1 MDAHGLRVLEYD
13 KIVGIVAGYTL
24 SAPGR
29 QAVAGLVPS
38 ADREAVARLL
48 GETREYLGLLR
59 TGERAPLDGIKDIGG
74 AVSALRAA
82 GSMLPGGD
90 LLDIASTLA
99 AGRRVKLFFER
110 REGRPREPQCPLV
123 GAIAARIRPLP
134 DIEKTI
140 IGAIDEAGEVRDSAS
155 PDLRRVRK
163 QLRRVREEILDRMEG
178 ILRRAEAQKVLQDS
192 VITQR
197 DDRYVLPL
205 KPNFRQIVKGVVHG
219 QSGTR
224 ATVFVEPL
232 EVLEQNNRLAEL
244 KIEERDEVERI
255 LRSLAALVAKDL
267 PAVEEAFAALAKID
281 AISAR
286 ALFGVEFGG
295 TVPDLSVTQRI
306 ALRQARHPLLL
317 WKQRHAGSGPVAAND
332 IELDAGH
339 RVLIISGP
347 NAGGK
352 TVVLK
357 TAGLLCLMA
366 QSGLPVTASEGSE
379 VPVFDTVFADIGDEQ
394 SIEESLSTFSAHA
407 AVVATVLRQA
417 KEGSLVLL
425 DELGAGTDPAE
436 GAALA
441 AAVLD
446 ELLLRRCL
454 TVVTTHHGALKVFG
468 ARTGGAVNAAMEF
481 DPQTLTPTY
490 RLLAGRPG
498 RSYGLDMAGR
508 LGVPRE
514 VVERARA
521 RIGEAETRLDSL
533 LEQIERDSRITA
545 ERRDETDRQLTQARK
560 DRDEAER
567 LLSAARDEARTELR
581 KTRSESREVL
591 AALRRKLRD
600 LAETASLEK
609 ETIKDLS
616 RETEALA
623 RKLDGEQPAL
633 KKGPAAAPHDLKR
646 GDRVRIARLNAT
658 GTVLDIR
665 RDTVELDVAGKTL
678 TLPAHEVAIMGAA
691 PPSAPMGQGWTAEL
705 EESRGTPDRVNV
717 IGSRVDEAVEEVA
730 RALDRTALEGFSSLT
745 VIHGIGT
752 GALKAAVTE
761 LLRGHPFVA
770 AVRPGRPAEGGAGV
784 TVAELKK

>member
-13 KIVGIVAGYTL
+13 KIVGIVAGYAL

-29 QAVAGLVPS
+29 QAVAGLAP
-38 ADREAVARLL
+38 AAARDTVARLL

-59 TGERAPLDGIKDIGG
+59 TGERAPLDGIKDIGR
-74 AVSALRAA
+74 ALAALHAA
-82 GSMLPGGD
+82 GGTLPAMD
-90 LLDIASTLA
+90 LLDVASTLA

-110 REGRPREPQCPLV
+110 REGRLREPQCPLV
-123 GAIAARIRPLP
+123 GGIAARIRPLP
-134 DIEKTI
+134 DVEK
-140 IGAIDEAGEVRDSAS
+140 AITDAVDEAGEVRDSAS

-163 QLRRVREEILDRMEG
+163 QLRRVREEILGRLES
-178 ILRRAEAQKVLQDS
+178 I
-192 VITQR
+192 
-197 DDRYVLPL
+197 LPL
-205 KPNFRQIVKGVVHG
+205 KPNFRQTVKGVVHG
-219 QSGTR
+219 QSGSR

-255 LRSLAALVAKDL
+255 LRSLAALVAKEL
-267 PAVEEAFAALAKID
+267 SAVEEAFAAVAAID
-281 AISAR
+281 AIAAR
-286 ALFGVEFGG
+286 AMFGVEFGG
-295 TVPDLSVTQRI
+295 SVPDLSDTHRI

-317 WKQRHAGSGPVAAND
+317 WKQRHAGNAAVTAND
-332 IELDAGH
+332 IELDAGQ

-379 VPVFDTVFADIGDEQ
+379 VPVFDAVFADIGDEQ

-407 AVVATVLRQA
+407 AAVATVLRQA
-417 KEGSLVLL
+417 KEESLVLL

-454 TVVTTHHGALKVFG
+454 TVVTTHHGALKIFG
-468 ARTGGAVNAAMEF
+468 ARTGGASNAAMEF

-490 RLLAGRPG
+490 RLLPGRPG

-514 VVERARA
+514 IVDRARA
-521 RIGEAETRLDSL
+521 RIGESEARLDGL
-533 LEQIERDSRITA
+533 LEQIERDSKVSA
-545 ERRDETDRQLTQARK
+545 ERRDEADRELAQARK
-560 DRDEAER
+560 NREEAER
-567 LLSAARDEARTELR
+567 LLSAARDEARAALR
-581 KTRSESREVL
+581 KAQSESREVL
-591 AALRRKLRD
+591 AALRKKLRD

-609 ETIKDLS
+609 DAIKDIG

-623 RKLDGEQPAL
+623 RRLEGELPAL
-633 KKGPAAAPHDLKR
+633 KKGAAADRHDLKR
-646 GDRVRIARLNAT
+646 GDRVRIARLNAA
-658 GTVLDIR
+658 GTVLSVR

-678 TLPAHEVAIMGAA
+678 TLPAQDVAVIGAA
-691 PPSAPMGQGWTAEL
+691 PPSAPTGQGWTAEL
-705 EESRGTPDRVNV
+705 EESRGIPDRVNV

-730 RALDRTALEGFSSLT
+730 RALDRAALEGFSSLT

-752 GALKAAVTE
+752 GALKAAVAE
-761 LLRGHPFVA
+761 LLRGHPLVVA
-770 AVRPGRPAEGGAGV
+770 ARPGQPAEGGVGV

>member
-13 KIVGIVAGYTL
+13 KIVGIVAGYAL

-29 QAVAGLVPS
+29 QAVAGLAP
-38 ADREAVARLL
+38 AAARDTVARLL

-59 TGERAPLDGIKDIGG
+59 TGERAPLDGIKDIGR
-74 AVSALRAA
+74 ALAALHAA
-82 GSMLPGGD
+82 GGTLPAMD
-90 LLDIASTLA
+90 LLDVASTLA

-110 REGRPREPQCPLV
+110 REGRLREPQCPLV
-123 GAIAARIRPLP
+123 GGIAARIRPLP
-134 DIEKTI
+134 DVEK
-140 IGAIDEAGEVRDSAS
+140 AITDAVDEAGEVRDSAS

-163 QLRRVREEILDRMEG
+163 QLRRVREEILGRLES
-178 ILRRAEAQKVLQDS
+178 ILRRAEAQKVLQDG

-205 KPNFRQIVKGVVHG
+205 KPNFRQTVKGVVHG
-219 QSGTR
+219 QSGSR

-255 LRSLAALVAKDL
+255 LRSLAALVAKEL
-267 PAVEEAFAALAKID
+267 SAVEEAFAAVAAID
-281 AISAR
+281 AIAAR
-286 ALFGVEFGG
+286 AMFGVEFGG
-295 TVPDLSVTQRI
+295 SVPDLSDTHRI

-317 WKQRHAGSGPVAAND
+317 WKQRHAGNAAVTAND
-332 IELDAGH
+332 IELDAGQ

-379 VPVFDTVFADIGDEQ
+379 VPVFDAVFADIGDEQ

-407 AVVATVLRQA
+407 AAVATVLRQA
-417 KEGSLVLL
+417 KEESLVLL

-454 TVVTTHHGALKVFG
+454 TVVTTHHGALKIFG
-468 ARTGGAVNAAMEF
+468 ARTGGASNAAMEF

-490 RLLAGRPG
+490 RLLPGRPG

-514 VVERARA
+514 IVDRARA
-521 RIGEAETRLDSL
+521 RIGESEARLDGL
-533 LEQIERDSRITA
+533 LEQIERDSKVSA
-545 ERRDETDRQLTQARK
+545 ERRDEADRELAQARK
-560 DRDEAER
+560 NREEAER
-567 LLSAARDEARTELR
+567 LLSAARDEARAALR
-581 KTRSESREVL
+581 KAQSESREVL
-591 AALRRKLRD
+591 AALRKKLRD

-609 ETIKDLS
+609 DAIKDIG

-623 RKLDGEQPAL
+623 RRLEGELPAL
-633 KKGPAAAPHDLKR
+633 KKGSAADRHDLKR
-646 GDRVRIARLNAT
+646 GDRVRIARLNAA
-658 GTVLDIR
+658 GTVLSVR

-678 TLPAHEVAIMGAA
+678 TLPAQDVAVIGAA
-691 PPSAPMGQGWTAEL
+691 PPSAPTGQGWTAEL
-705 EESRGTPDRVNV
+705 EESRGIPDRVNV

-730 RALDRTALEGFSSLT
+730 RALDRAALEGFSSLT

-752 GALKAAVTE
+752 GALKAAVAE
-761 LLRGHPFVA
+761 LLRGHPLVVA
-770 AVRPGRPAEGGAGV
+770 ARPGQPAEGGVGV